1 MFDPRLI
8 DVAIGMILLF
18 LLVSL
23 LVTIVQEAI
32 ASLFKLRA
40 RNLRAAIANLLGEA
54 RAASFYRHPLI
65 AGLYRV
71 KPGAPDSPTRRL
83 PSYIP
88 DRTFVLAL
96 LDVLRQ
102 EADAAQ
108 PPAPAATGAP
118 VLGAAHLLEGGP
130 AIIARMAVV
139 ADLPSDRRLRQV
151 LALLVGNL
159 PSGATGPAVGAALEQ
174 WFNDAMDRAG
184 GWYKRQAQLLSLLV
198 GFGVAAFTN
207 ADAIHVAKRLW
218 TDASLR
224 ATATAAASVYERDRA
239 GAGEIA
245 VAAGAGAVATDRAPV
260 PADRFA
266 RRLDANLSAIEA
278 SNLPVGWIRDPQQ
291 NCVGQFCGDR
301 GLAPGSVGSIVMLML
316 AGWVTTA
323 MATSLGAPFWFD
335 LLSKALQIR
344 SSGIRVRT
352 DSEPDNKR

>member
-54 RAASFYRHPLI
+54 RARRFYRHPLI

-71 KPGAPDSPTRRL
+71 KPGVLDTPTRRL

-102 EADAAQ
+102 EADPAQ
-108 PPAPAATGAP
+108 PPALAAAGSPALGGAR
-118 VLGAAHLLEGGP
+118 LLEGAP
-130 AIIARMAVV
+130 AIIARMAV
-139 ADLPSDRRLRQV
+139 AELPSDQRLRQV

-159 PSGATGPAVGAALEQ
+159 PADTTGPAVGAALEQ

-184 GWYKRQAQLLSLLV
+184 GWYKRQAQLLSVLV

-207 ADAIHVAKRLW
+207 GDAIHVAKRLW
-218 TDASLR
+218 TDAGLR
-224 ATATAAASVYERDRA
+224 AAASAAASVYQRDSA
-239 GAGEIA
+239 GTAGIV
-245 VAAGAGAVATDRAPV
+245 VAAGSAAAAAGPGGA
-260 PADRFA
+260 PADRLA

-278 SNLPVGWIRDPQQ
+278 STLPVGWMRDPQQ
-291 NCVGQFCGDR
+291 NCVGQFCSDR
-301 GLAPGSVGSIVMLML
+301 GLPPGSIASIVLLML
-316 AGWVTTA
+316 AGWGTTA
-323 MATSLGAPFWFD
+323 LATSLGAPFWFD
-335 LLSKALQIR
+335 LLSKALQVR
-344 SSGIRVRT
+344 STGSRVRT
-352 DSEPDNKR
+352 DSDPDSKR